1 MAEQRPAAPA
11 PGGREAAGGAGA
23 ERAGGARAAR
33 DTGPRP
39 SQSVIY
45 WRYLIFW
52 LLFFAFVYFV
62 TLYGIVAEA

>member
-1 MAEQRPAAPA
+1 MAEQRPAARATAPA
-11 PGGREAAGGAGA
+11 RGQHDGA
-23 ERAGGARAAR
+23 E
-33 DTGPRP
+33 RP

-52 LLFFAFVYFV
+52 LLFFTLVYFV

>member
-1 MAEQRPAAPA
+1 MAEHRPAAVAAAPA
-11 PGGREAAGGAGA
+11 PGRESP
-23 ERAGGARAAR
+23 
-33 DTGPRP
+33 PRP

-52 LLFFAFVYFV
+52 LLFFTLVYFV

>member
-1 MAEQRPAAPA
+1 MAEQRPAAAASGA
-11 PGGREAAGGAGA
+11 PRASQREAAPP
-23 ERAGGARAAR
+23 
-33 DTGPRP
+33 T

-52 LLFFAFVYFV
+52 LLFFGLVYIV

>member
-1 MAEQRPAAPA
+1 MAEHRPASPA
-11 PGGREAAGGAGA
+11 RGQHDGA
-23 ERAGGARAAR
+23 E
-33 DTGPRP
+33 RP

-52 LLFFAFVYFV
+52 LLFFILVYFV